1 MSPPTRLLLARHGRT
16 ALNAEGRLRGLAD
29 PPLDEVGIS
38 EADALAQALAPT
50 EFSEVLSSP
59 LVRAVGTAQRIA
71 QAAGVPHRIDQRLN
85 DRDYGPW
92 TGHLKEEVVA
102 EWGSVDAAPGVES
115 SAAVLSRVLPA
126 LRELWSSSRSAVVV
140 THDAIIRPVIGYL
153 GQSLLLSVPTASWCV
168 LVAGVSGW
176 EVAAVDQVAANRDI

>member
-1 MSPPTRLLLARHGRT
+1 M
-16 ALNAEGRLRGLAD
+16 RGLAD

-38 EADALAQALAPT
+38 EVEGLAEALAPAG
-50 EFSEVLSSP
+50 FSEVLSSP

-71 QAAGVPHRIDQRLN
+71 LAAGVSHRIDPRLN

-102 EWGSVDAAPGVES
+102 KWGSVDAAPGVES

-126 LRELWSSSRSAVVV
+126 LQELWSSSRSAVVV

-153 GQSLLLSVPTASWCV
+153 DRPQRLLVPTASWCV

-176 EVAAVDQVAANRDI
+176 DVTAVDQVAPNRDI